1 MKDYLFILS
10 ESKKEVQEIQ
20 QTNPIYII
28 YDNYLQKYYGETV
41 KENEDFIP
49 MDLGDKII
57 IVYSIEDIDEDS
69 TENIFDTMQDMLYM
83 RA

>member
-41 KENEDFIP
+41 EDNEDFIP

-57 IVYSIEDIDEDS
+57 IVYAVDKIDEDF